1 MKPYTHAKTSARKF
15 GGVPADYQRI
25 HDWFDQTKMCLP
37 DMRHRAV
44 LHNAF
49 GIYLCEQVFGTTMT
63 NSAGSVVSVREVG
76 EQHVLDD
83 LGTIPTLERCFEGMP
98 LSPLLG
104 AQLRVKRTRR
114 MPLED

>member
-49 GIYLCEQVFGTTMT
+49 GIYLCEQFFGTCFT
-63 NSAGSVVSVREVG
+63 NASGRIIQVRDVA
-76 EQHVLDD
+76 EQHVIDD
-83 LGTIPTLERCFEGMP
+83 MGRIPTVQDYLEGMP
-98 LSPLLG
+98 FYDWLG
-104 AQLRVKRTRR
+104 GAKKTTRTVP
-114 MPLED
+114 MAD